1 MYGCDSWTTK
11 KAECPRINAFELWC
25 WNRLLRVP
33 WAAKRSNQSILKEI
47 SCEYS
52 LEGLMQ
58 KLKLRY
64 FGYLMWRTDSL
75 GRSWFWERLK
85 SGGKG
90 DDRGWDGWKA
100 SLTWWTWVWASSSSW
115 WWTGKHAAAYEV
127 AKSRTRLSD
136 WTELNW
142 HLLVPFRCLVDWLMA
157 TSPGEGTLLYL
168 VWRFKCESRPETPSY
183 FSYGEIML
191 SQLCANPSQCPSL
204 TET

>member
-1 MYGCDSWTTK
+1 MERKFSYPIPLAPWKKSYDQPRQHVKKETLLCQQGSSNQSYGFLVVMYGCDSWTTK
-11 KAECPRINAFELWC
+11 KAECPRINTFELWC

-33 WAAKRSNQSILKEI
+33 WAARRSNQSILKEI

-52 LEGLMQ
+52 LERLMR

-64 FGYLMWRTDSL
+64 FGYLMWRTYSL
-75 GRSWFWERLK
+75 GRPWCWERLK

-127 AKSRTRLSD
+127 AKSRTRMM
-136 WTELNW
+136 TELNW
-142 HLLVPFRCLVDWLMA
+142 TDTF
-157 TSPGEGTLLYL
+157 
-168 VWRFKCESRPETPSY
+168 
-183 FSYGEIML
+183 
-191 SQLCANPSQCPSL
+191 
-204 TET
+204 